1 MVIVSGIPASGKSY
15 FAKQLCKK
23 FLSDNIQSKIFST
36 DNLEAFIF
44 ENSTI
49 SIDEIIN
56 ICSKK
61 EWDQILSTFSLD
73 KQNFD

>member
-23 FLSDNIQSKIFST
+23 FLSDNIQSKILST

-44 ENSTI
+44 ENPTTSME
-49 SIDEIIN
+49 EIIK